1 MCISYETRGG
11 GGQCKLP
18 RPSSPEGGPVPDY
31 VAYVFVF
38 VFLSSITI
46 LRLYQLTLSNQ
57 A

>member
-1 MCISYETRGG
+1 MCISYESRGG

-18 RPSSPEGGPVPDY
+18 RPSSPEGGPVLDY